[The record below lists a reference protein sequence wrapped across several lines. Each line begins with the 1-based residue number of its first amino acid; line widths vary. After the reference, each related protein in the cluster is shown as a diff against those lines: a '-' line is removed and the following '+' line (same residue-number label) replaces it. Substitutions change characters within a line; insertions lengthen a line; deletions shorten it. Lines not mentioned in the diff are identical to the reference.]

1 MLNRNE
7 AVRHVAVLMMLV
19 LALAACT
26 GQTASPSPTV
36 ATSQSPS
43 ASGPAPTD
51 GPTGEPTG
59 EPSAEPTA
67 GEPTAA
73 PTPTFRPQPTF
84 SGEGVGLRW
93 YCCLG
98 TGEAPA
104 MIPVEDQVAAD
115 FSAQHETAEMIF
127 EVVTYGAAY
136 DTLSTQIAAGNPPDI
151 VGPAGVG
158 GLEAFH
164 GQWLDLQPYIE
175 STNFDLTQFDQGAVD
190 FYNQEGEGQIGIPFA
205 IYPSMLWYNKALF
218 DEAELN
224 YPPHTYGEPYIM
236 PDGTERPW
244 DYETVRE
251 IAMILT
257 VDGSGN
263 DATMPEFNPDDIV
276 QVGFE
281 PQRDDLRQTGTF
293 FGAGSLVAE
302 DGVTARVPDPWRDAW
317 HYFYN
322 GMHTDHFILTGPVFE
337 GDEWSSTGYAFHSGN
352 VAMSNNYLWS
362 KYGVGADSGVEGVWD
377 LAAVPSHNG
386 NTTAALNADT
396 FVIHEGTEHPAEA
409 FDALAYL
416 LTDAAPQLTQVYGA
430 MPAIESQQDAFFAG
444 LDAEF
449 PHGPDWQVAL
459 DSIQY
464 ADNPSF
470 ESFVP
475 KYNETLDVLSTY
487 GTRWEATPGLD
498 LDAEIAAL
506 EAELT
511 ALWAAP

>member
-1 MLNRNE
+1 MGNSDGARRLIAML
-7 AVRHVAVLMMLV
+7 AMLV
-19 LALAACT
+19 LVAACT
-26 GQTASPSPTV
+26 GAAPGPTGPTATTGATPA
-36 ATSQSPS
+36 ATSAATPT
-43 ASGPAPTD
+43 ATDEPAPTD
-51 GPTGEPTG
+51 AATPEPTDAATA
-59 EPSAEPTA
+59 SATPQATA
-67 GEPTAA
+67 GEPVA
-73 PTPTFRPQPTF
+73 
-84 SGEGVGLRW
+84 LRW

-98 TGEAPA
+98 TGEAPEQV
-104 MIPVEDQVAAD
+104 PVEEQVAAD
-115 FSAQHETAEMIF
+115 FSEQHPTADLTF
-127 EVVTYGAAY
+127 EVVTYDAAY
-136 DTLSTQIAAGNPPDI
+136 DTLSTQILGGNPPDI

-175 STNFDLTQFDQGAVD
+175 STGFDLSQYDQGAVD

-224 YPPHTYGEPYIM
+224 YPPHAYGEPYVM
-236 PDGTERPW
+236 PDGTEVEW
-244 DYETVRE
+244 NYETVRE

-263 DATMPEFNPDDIV
+263 DATSPDFDPDDIV

-293 FGAGSLVAE
+293 FGAGSLVAD
-302 DGVTARVPDPWRDAW
+302 DGVTARVPDAWRDGW
-317 HYFYN
+317 KYFYD

-337 GDEWSSTGYAFHSGN
+337 GEEWSSSGYAFHSGN
-352 VAMSNNYLWS
+352 VAMSTNYLWS
-362 KYGVGADSGVEGVWD
+362 KYGVGEDSAVAGVWD
-377 LAAVPSHNG
+377 IAAVPSHNG
-386 NTTAALNADT
+386 QTTAALNADT
-396 FVIHEGTEHPAEA
+396 FVIHEGTAHPAEA
-409 FDALAYL
+409 FDALSYL
-416 LTDAAPQLTQVYGA
+416 LTDGAETLTTLYGA
-430 MPAIESQQDAFFAG
+430 MPAIESQQDAFFTA

-449 PHGPDWQVAL
+449 PHGPDWQVAR
-459 DSIQY
+459 DSVAY

-470 ESFVP
+470 ESFMP
-475 KYNETLDVLSTY
+475 KYNETLDVMATY
-487 GTRWEATPGLD
+487 STRWQSTPGLD